1 MVRPRNLGRVGQ
13 GPANPV
19 KDWLESLPPVTRV
32 WFVASFGTTC
42 LISFGLVDPYRLL
55 WSWPAV
61 RHRFEVW
68 RLITPYFFFGGFSF
82 PFLINLYLLQQY
94 SKGYEISPYN
104 TGGGGD
110 TADYIWMMFL
120 GALMLC
126 GVSEFMGQVAPA
138 QAMLY
143 LVLYVWSRR
152 NPTQQVS
159 LYGFPVQAVMLPWA
173 LCAFNMV
180 IGNSLLLPLMGI
192 GVGHL
197 YYFAD
202 RVLPDAVRWDV
213 VKTPRA
219 LIDARRRRRRRGARA
234 GSGRRRRAAARRRP
248 PRGGP
253 GGRAGVLGERF
264 SSRAPPACA
273 PRFPL
278 IVTGFST
285 HFSARLEFRSPGVLS
300 GVSGISADRDASFPR
315 RRLANRRRGLRFAF
329 RPWPSQRT
337 PRAWRARVTPARG
350 CVADTAACADAAARR
365 ARPAK
370 KAPVA
375 PR

>member
-138 QAMLY
+138 QARDDAWATWFCTCGRGGTRPSKCRCTAAMPL
-143 LVLYVWSRR
+143 
-152 NPTQQVS
+152 
-159 LYGFPVQAVMLPWA
+159 PVQAVMLPWA

-180 IGNSLLLPLMGI
+180 IGNSLLLP
-192 GVGHL
+192 
-197 YYFAD
+197 YNN
-202 RVLPDAVRWDV
+202 
-213 VKTPRA
+213 T
-219 LIDARRRRRRRGARA
+219 RG
-234 GSGRRRRAAARRRP
+234 
-248 PRGGP
+248 
-253 GGRAGVLGERF
+253 
-264 SSRAPPACA
+264 
-273 PRFPL
+273 
-278 IVTGFST
+278 
-285 HFSARLEFRSPGVLS
+285 
-300 GVSGISADRDASFPR
+300 
-315 RRLANRRRGLRFAF
+315 
-329 RPWPSQRT
+329 
-337 PRAWRARVTPARG
+337 
-350 CVADTAACADAAARR
+350 
-365 ARPAK
+365 
-370 KAPVA
+370 
-375 PR
+375 

>member
-197 YYFAD
+197 YYFAIE
-202 RVLPDAVRWDV
+202 VLPDAYGVDV

-219 LIDARRRRRRRGARA
+219 LIDACGGGGGGAPAVAPGVRGAA
-234 GSGRRRRAAARRRP
+234 PPGRRAAPAP
-248 PRGGP
+248 PRGGHNWG
-253 GGRAGVLGERF
+253 GGRVLGER
-264 SSRAPPACA
+264 
-273 PRFPL
+273 
-278 IVTGFST
+278 
-285 HFSARLEFRSPGVLS
+285 
-300 GVSGISADRDASFPR
+300 
-315 RRLANRRRGLRFAF
+315 
-329 RPWPSQRT
+329 
-337 PRAWRARVTPARG
+337 
-350 CVADTAACADAAARR
+350 
-365 ARPAK
+365 
-370 KAPVA
+370 
-375 PR
+375 